1 MAENNT
7 DIKSIDFLFRG
18 NKYGEKTKFI
28 HYDIVIV
35 IDTRLVCFTA
45 SSH

>member
-18 NKYGEKTKFI
+18 NKYGEKFI